1 LTCSLQA
8 TWNVHYALKHLLQK
22 DMAVMDVYLAKQ
34 LASIQPPHSPNT
46 PEQQEQAWRV
56 AGMQSALKTATQ
68 AESCARAYAAQIG
81 SGAAQ
86 AAVKHNQHTA
96 GSSGKKGKLVP
107 PPRGP
112 KGAKVGQAAA
122 AAQHGPAAVEPSG
135 SYTMWDLYKI
145 YWRPFGDVLSAMES
159 EGVRVNR

>member
-1 LTCSLQA
+1 
-8 TWNVHYALKHLLQK
+8 
-22 DMAVMDVYLAKQ
+22 MAVMDVYLAKQ
-34 LASIQPPHSPNT
+34 LASIQSPHSPTT

-68 AESCARAYAAQIG
+68 AESCARAYAAQTE

-96 GSSGKKGKLVP
+96 GKKGKLVP

-112 KGAKVGQAAA
+112 KAAAQQGPAAA
-122 AAQHGPAAVEPSG
+122 AEPSG

-159 EGVRVNR
+159 AGVRVNR